1 MTLTTVADG
10 WELEVR
16 PRKMRIVAFLSAGAI
31 AAGAIFGGA
40 TAGFGSTGPRMT
52 VADQV
57 SIAGVG
63 LIVATVILLL
73 TRPRLR
79 VGERGIAM
87 RNLFLERQL
96 AWPEVRGVSF
106 PGQSPWA
113 RLELPADEYLPV
125 MAIQVRD
132 GETAA
137 TALEKFRE
145 LGRKY
150 AHA

>member
-1 MTLTTVADG
+1 MALTTVPSD
-10 WELEVR
+10 WEIEVR
-16 PRKMRIVAFLSAGAI
+16 PRKMRIVAFLSAGVVVAS
-31 AAGAIFGGA
+31 AVFGGA
-40 TAGFGSTGPRMT
+40 TAGFASTGPRMT
-52 VADQV
+52 VADQF
-57 SIAGVG
+57 SIAGIG
-63 LIVATVILLL
+63 FIVAVVILLL

-96 AWPEVRGVSF
+96 GWHEVRGVSF
-106 PGQSPWA
+106 PESSPWA

-137 TALEKFRE
+137 MALEKFRE

-150 AHA
+150 AQ